1 MKFYKHVLIPLA
13 TGFLSFLCFIIY
25 SEIFG
30 DKNLEISNSLF
41 ISIGIFLGAIPV
53 SFFVDYQKNK
63 DKRDFNNKI

>member
-1 MKFYKHVLIPLA
+1 MRFHKHVLIPLA

-25 SEIFG
+25 SKIFG